1 MLARPAGFEPTTL
14 GFGGQYSDPLSY
26 GRWKEPQD
34 SLESALFSIRPSV
47 ATHDSH
53 SSFIKTPQQLVV
65 VIVLAFVVP
74 VIGIVLLVQLVTSQR
89 GADPNALSAEAVA
102 KRIQP
107 VGRVEFA
114 AGGGGAGAKSGEEVV
129 KSVCAACHQAGV
141 AGAPKIGD
149 QAAWAPRIKGGL
161 NALVRDAIKG
171 VRGMPPKGGN
181 PSLSDDEVARAV
193 VFMAN
198 QAGAK
203 FKEPAPKAPAQ
214 KPQAVAAAAPGGA
227 AKPAA
232 GAADGKQV
240 FDSTCMACHAT
251 GVAGAPK
258 LGDKAAWAPRLK
270 QGMDTL
276 VQSALKG
283 KGAMPPKGGNASLSD
298 ADLRAAIEYMVSQA
312 K

>member
-1 MLARPAGFEPTTL
+1 M
-14 GFGGQYSDPLSY
+14 
-26 GRWKEPQD
+26 
-34 SLESALFSIRPSV
+34 

-53 SSFIKTPQQLVV
+53 SSFIKTPQQLIV
-65 VIVLAFVVP
+65 VIVLSFAVP
-74 VIGIVLLVQLVTSQR
+74 VIGIIMLVQLVTSER
-89 GADPNALSAEAVA
+89 GADPNALTAESVA

-107 VGRVEFA
+107 VGHVEF
-114 AGGGGAGAKSGEEVV
+114 GGGGAGAAGGKSGEEVV
-129 KSVCAACHQAGV
+129 KGTCAACHQTGV

-149 QAAWAPRIKGGL
+149 KAAWGPRIKQGL
-161 NALVRDAIKG
+161 PALVASAEKG
-171 VRGMPPKGGN
+171 KGGSMPPKGGN
-181 PSLSDDEVARAV
+181 SSLSDDEVARAV

-214 KPQAVAAAAPGGA
+214 KPQAGAAAPGAAA

-240 FDSTCMACHAT
+240 FDSTCTACHST

-258 LGDKAAWAPRLK
+258 LGDKAAWAPRIK

-276 VQSALKG
+276 LQSALKG

-298 ADLRAAIEYMVSQA
+298 ADVRAAIEFMVSQA

>member
-1 MLARPAGFEPTTL
+1 
-14 GFGGQYSDPLSY
+14 
-26 GRWKEPQD
+26 
-34 SLESALFSIRPSV
+34 V

-65 VIVLAFVVP
+65 VIVLSFAVP
-74 VIGIVLLVQLVTSQR
+74 VIGIIMLVQLVTSER
-89 GADPNALSAEAVA
+89 GADPNALTAESVA

-107 VGRVEFA
+107 IGHVEFGA
-114 AGGGGAGAKSGEEVV
+114 AGGAAGGKSGEEVV
-129 KSVCAACHQAGV
+129 KGTCAACHQTGV

-149 QAAWAPRIKGGL
+149 KAAWGPRIKQGL
-161 NALVRDAIKG
+161 QTLVATAEKG
-171 VRGMPPKGGN
+171 KGAMPPKGGN
-181 PSLSDDEVARAV
+181 PSLSDDEIARAV

-214 KPQAVAAAAPGGA
+214 KPRAVAAAAPGSAPKPA
-227 AKPAA
+227 AGAA
-232 GAADGKQV
+232 GAADGKKV
-240 FDSTCMACHAT
+240 FDSTCTACHST

-258 LGDKAAWAPRLK
+258 LGDKAAWAPRIK

-276 VQSALKG
+276 LQSALKG

-298 ADLRAAIEYMVSQA
+298 ADVRAAIEFMVSQA